1 MIKKNNKKIY
11 AENMTST
18 TDAPDCEG
26 LQIQYCDKLKESDL
40 AEAAYIAAINKHQ
53 DEFILF
59 IDAKQDYNDTR
70 ARWFTANNA
79 SEKAKKYLK
88 DNPNNQDSA
97 NADLNYIGGIR
108 REKTRLRNQFPNNE
122 AELKKKFDAIDLEST
137 AIFGPPPPYQPAG
150 LIRDIRQLKNKEKI
164 VDDLF
169 DKMID
174 EKKKYQKLDKELKKI
189 EESIKDKKPACP
201 IPNCNKRKAPL
212 K

>member
-11 AENMTST
+11 TENVTPT
-18 TDAPDCEG
+18 APDCEG
-26 LQIQYCDKLKESDL
+26 LQSQYCDKLKESGL
-40 AEAAYIAAINKHQ
+40 AEDKYIAAINEHQ
-53 DEFILF
+53 NEFIFF

-79 SEKAKKYLK
+79 SIKAIKYLK

-122 AELKKKFDAIDLEST
+122 AELKKKFDAIDLETT

-174 EKKKYQKLDKELKKI
+174 EKKKYQNLDKELKKI
-189 EESIKDKKPACP
+189 EESIKDKKPDCP
-201 IPNCNKRKAPL
+201 IPNCNKPKAPL